1 MTKTLARSLPA
12 IALFLI
18 ALSSPTVSR
27 GQQLAS
33 GPLVASVAIA
43 DPSALPNAPS
53 YSSSLAA
60 SEDGQTSGQTPGK
73 TSGQAGAQPPAYTPA
88 YEGDGTQT
96 KRILGIIPNFRSVS
110 VNQHLPPETVKE
122 KFVDATQDSFDY
134 SSVVL
139 PAVVAGFNQ
148 ARNATPEFH
157 QGAAGYGRYFWH
169 SFVDQT
175 QENYWVEFIVPAIA
189 HEDTRYYTLGY
200 GGFKKRAVY
209 SLSRVIITRDDAGKE
224 TFNSGE
230 VLGAA
235 FSSALSNAYYPPAE
249 RTVGNTLDQYVLN
262 VGIDAG
268 TYLFKE
274 FWPDINHRLF
284 HAAKPPGN

>member
-1 MTKTLARSLPA
+1 MTQSLSRPLPP

-18 ALSSPTVSR
+18 ATIFPAMCR
-27 GQQLAS
+27 GQQ
-33 GPLVASVAIA
+33 PELVAAANSPVGVAV
-43 DPSALPNAPS
+43 LPDAPS
-53 YSSSLAA
+53 YSSSLAGGEGGQA
-60 SEDGQTSGQTPGK
+60 SSQTPG
-73 TSGQAGAQPPAYTPA
+73 YTPA

-134 SSVVL
+134 SSVVIPGL
-139 PAVVAGFNQ
+139 VAGYNQ

-157 QGAAGYGRYFWH
+157 QGAVGYGRYFWH

-175 QENYWVEFIVPAIA
+175 QENYWVEFIVPTIA

-209 SLSRVIITRDDAGKE
+209 SLSRIVITRNDAGKN

-230 VLGAA
+230 VVGAA
-235 FSSALSNAYYPPAE
+235 LSSALSNAYYPSAE
-249 RTVGNTLDQYVLN
+249 RTFGNTADQYVVN
-262 VGIDAG
+262 VGIDAVS
-268 TYLFKE
+268 YMFKE
-274 FWPDINHRLF
+274 FWPDINHALF
-284 HAAKPPGN
+284 QGSKPAGH